1 MKQLYEGVPIYTMNA
16 GNQVAEAMVVEDGR
30 VAAVGERRELIHR
43 FPRAR
48 RVPLDGGAVIPGFN
62 DCHAHLLR
70 LGQDLARAELRHC
83 RTAEEIA
90 AALRDNSRRFP
101 GSGWLI
107 GVNYDQNILPG
118 GTHLT
123 LQELDAIGDG
133 RPVYLF
139 HLSRHEG
146 MANSKALALGGIG
159 ESTPDPPEGRIAR
172 DASGR
177 PNGRLLEMAVR
188 LVERALP
195 IPGEAELARAL
206 SASLKL
212 QAERGILA
220 ATDATSGKWF
230 GLEREWRSFAKAVE
244 NVGVRVTLMPDVD
257 ACRSLGWMQR
267 ERVELPPAPAQL
279 RLGPMKFIADGALT
293 NRTAA
298 LNEPYSDGSGRGI
311 LLYPPDELR
320 AMILE
325 ARQGGWRC
333 AVHAIGD
340 RAIEIV
346 LSAFEEGRRLGRGQG
361 FGHRVEHCM
370 MVNAALN
377 QKMREL
383 GVIACVQPEFLY
395 NLGHAYRQALG
406 NRAEALIPFR
416 SWLRKGIPVA
426 FSSDQPIATGDP
438 ILGWRSAVLRST
450 RDGDVLGAEECLDP
464 LTALRA
470 YTVGSAFATAD
481 DRVGTLEP
489 GKEAR
494 FVLLSHRPEQI
505 AEADMRVLATSLSLT
520 SETDR
525 ASG

>member
-1 MKQLYEGVPIYTMNA
+1 MKQLYEGVPIYTLNP
-16 GNQVAEAMVVEDGR
+16 GNQVAEAMVVEGGR
-30 VAAVGERRELIHR
+30 VEAVGARRELIER
-43 FPRAR
+43 FPHAR
-48 RVPLDGGAVIPGFN
+48 RVPLEGGAVIPSFN

-90 AALRDNSRRFP
+90 EALRENSLRFP
-101 GSGWLI
+101 GSGWLV

-118 GTHLT
+118 GNHLT
-123 LQELDAIGDG
+123 LEELDAIGNG

-146 MANSKALALGGIG
+146 MANSKAMALGGIG
-159 ESTPDPPEGRIAR
+159 ESTPDPPEGRIER

-188 LVERALP
+188 LVEQALP
-195 IPGEAELARAL
+195 IPGEASLVKAL

-212 QAERGILA
+212 QAERGILI
-220 ATDATSGKWF
+220 ATDATTGKWF
-230 GLEREWRSFAKAVE
+230 GLEKEWSSFARAVE
-244 NVGVRVTLMPDVD
+244 SAGVKVTLMPDVD

-267 ERVELPPAPAQL
+267 GRVELPPASNQL

-298 LNEPYSDGSGRGI
+298 LNEPYIDGSGRG
-311 LLYPPDELR
+311 LLVYPPDELR

-325 ARQGGWRC
+325 AQRGGWRC

-346 LSAFEEGRRLGRGQG
+346 LSAFEEGNRFRQGQR

-370 MVNAALN
+370 LVNAAMN
-377 QKMREL
+377 QKMSEL
-383 GVIACVQPEFLY
+383 GVMPCVQPEFLY

-406 NRAEALIPFR
+406 DRAEALIPFR
-416 SWLRKGIPVA
+416 SWIRKGLPLA

-470 YTVGSAFATAD
+470 YTVGSALASAD
-481 DRVGTLEP
+481 DSVGTLEP

-494 FVLLSHRPEQI
+494 FALLSHRPERI
-505 AEADMRVLATSLSLT
+505 VEEDMRVLGSSLSLT
-520 SETDR
+520 SDTNPFSE
-525 ASG
+525 